1 MGSYGVVTCRFC
13 KKKLPANEML
23 REGKRFFCSESCA
36 REEGEHE
43 LADRVAEDRVAE
55 DRRSLLEQEALLRAR
70 AADARAA
77 ADADAER
84 KARHQSLSKYR
95 RALLLWIFTGFLGGH
110 RFYLGYRLTGVLIL
124 VSMVLLIRDP
134 NSFPPAFFGFLLLLF
149 DLFWLGYRSIVPK
162 GVDYWNSTSPVE

>member
-23 REGKRFFCSESCA
+23 RECKRFFCSESCA

-43 LADRVAEDRVAE
+43 LADRVAE

-77 ADADAER
+77 ADAER

-149 DLFWLGYRSIVPK
+149 DFFWLGYRSIVPK
-162 GVDYWNSTSPVE
+162 GVD

>member
-43 LADRVAEDRVAE
+43 LADRVAEDR
-55 DRRSLLEQEALLRAR
+55 RSLLEQEALLRAR

-84 KARHQSLSKYR
+84 KARHQSLAKYR
-95 RALLLWIFTGFLGGH
+95 RALLLRIFSGFLGGH
-110 RFYLGYRLTGVLIL
+110 LRVFGRTPLLSWLPAYRGSHSGQHGPTNP
-124 VSMVLLIRDP
+124 RP
-134 NSFPPAFFGFLLLLF
+134 KLF
-149 DLFWLGYRSIVPK
+149 SSCLFWLSLAV
-162 GVDYWNSTSPVE
+162 V

>member
-23 REGKRFFCSESCA
+23 RECKRFFCSESCA

-43 LADRVAEDRVAE
+43 LADRVAE

-84 KARHQSLSKYR
+84 KIPAPVAFKVPQSTFIMDLYRVFGRTPLLSWLPAYR
-95 RALLLWIFTGFLGGH
+95 GSHSGQHGPTNPRPKLFSSCLLWLS
-110 RFYLGYRLTGVLIL
+110 LAV
-124 VSMVLLIRDP
+124 V
-134 NSFPPAFFGFLLLLF
+134 
-149 DLFWLGYRSIVPK
+149 
-162 GVDYWNSTSPVE
+162 

>member
-1 MGSYGVVTCRFC
+1 MASYGVVTCRCC

-43 LADRVAEDRVAE
+43 LADRVAEE
-55 DRRSLLEQEALLRAR
+55 RRSLLEKEALLRAR

-77 ADADAER
+77 AEAER

-95 RALLLWIFTGFLGGH
+95 RALLLWVFTGFLGGH
-110 RFYLGYRLTGVLIL
+110 RFYLGYRLTGIFIL

-134 NSFPPAFFGFLLLLF
+134 NSFSPAAFGFLLLLF
-149 DLFWLGYRSIVPK
+149 DFFWLVYRSIVPK
-162 GVDYWNSTSPVE
+162 SLD